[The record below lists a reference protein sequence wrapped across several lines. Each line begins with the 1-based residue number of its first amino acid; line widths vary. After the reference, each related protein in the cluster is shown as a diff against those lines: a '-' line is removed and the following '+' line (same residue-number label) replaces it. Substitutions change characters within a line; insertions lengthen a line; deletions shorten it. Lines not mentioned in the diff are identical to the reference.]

1 MSKARS
7 TALLLLGLC
16 SVLLMI
22 HFVGLDEVLAV
33 IRQAERPYLFL
44 IALCIQ
50 FISLGLWAV
59 RWKILLSL
67 FNSVQ
72 VKTAFK
78 GILIGIFFNNITPV
92 ARAGGEPFRAYYV
105 EKKEGVD
112 FENAFAAVAID
123 RILDSLPFLIII
135 MISLLYFVFLLD
147 ISIQMIIILIIALV
161 SNVVLLSLVLYFSL
175 NLKAAKKLAFSIL
188 RFAARFSKKLL
199 QYEGKV
205 ESAIEHYNKAIM
217 AFSAHKKQ
225 LLISLLLS
233 FIFWFSVILRNY
245 LVVQALGYDVSF
257 MAIVVIQMVGTL
269 VGVLPILPGG
279 LGSIE
284 GVMIFL
290 YFSFNFPMPVA
301 ASASLLDRLI
311 SFWITTACGALIV
324 VMERK
329 SLTRPVTHTALESSC
344 TEDS

>member
-7 TALLLLGLC
+7 TALLLIGLC

-22 HFVGLDEVLAV
+22 HFVGLDEVLTV
-33 IRQAERPYLFL
+33 IRQAERPYLFF

-112 FENAFAAVAID
+112 FENAFATVAID

-147 ISIQMIIILIIALV
+147 ISIQMIIILILALI

-188 RFAARFSKKLL
+188 RFAARFSKKLSCEAPFNTQSNHGNGL
-199 QYEGKV
+199 SLALNFGFRPSWSRRR
-205 ESAIEHYNKAIM
+205 SAIWRMYCFTSSFDNPW
-217 AFSAHKKQ
+217 
-225 LLISLLLS
+225 IS
-233 FIFWFSVILRNY
+233 
-245 LVVQALGYDVSF
+245 
-257 MAIVVIQMVGTL
+257 
-269 VGVLPILPGG
+269 
-279 LGSIE
+279 
-284 GVMIFL
+284 
-290 YFSFNFPMPVA
+290 
-301 ASASLLDRLI
+301 
-311 SFWITTACGALIV
+311 
-324 VMERK
+324 
-329 SLTRPVTHTALESSC
+329 
-344 TEDS
+344 